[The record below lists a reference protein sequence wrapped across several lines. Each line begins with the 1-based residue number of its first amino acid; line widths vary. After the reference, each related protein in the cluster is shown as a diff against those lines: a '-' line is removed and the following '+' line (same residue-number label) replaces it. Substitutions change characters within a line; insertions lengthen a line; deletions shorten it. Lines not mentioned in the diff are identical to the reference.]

1 MRVIGGEF
9 RSRKLFEV
17 DSDKTRET
25 RDRVKESIFN
35 SINTQL
41 YGAKVLDLFAGSGS
55 LGIEAISRGSSS
67 SVFIDVNN
75 RAVRTIKANLDNL
88 NINERSSVYQSDYLS
103 YLNNCSDVFDVI
115 LLDPPYE
122 LKVINECVKIIADK
136 RLLAKNGIIV
146 TLYGKDNSI
155 NLEKFD
161 IISYKEK
168 KMGITNITYLKWGT

>member
-35 SINTQL
+35 SINTHL
-41 YGAKVLDLFAGSGS
+41 YDSKILDLFAGSGS
-55 LGIEAISRGSSS
+55 LGIEAISRGANSSIF
-67 SVFIDVNN
+67 VDVNN
-75 RAVRTIKANLDNL
+75 KAIRTIKSNIDALD
-88 NINERSSVYQSDYLS
+88 INDRTSVYQSDYLS
-103 YLNNCSDVFDVI
+103 YLNNSTEIFDVI

-122 LKVINECVKIIADK
+122 LKVINECVKIISEK
-136 RLLAKNGIIV
+136 RLLSDTGIIV